1 MLSGEDGLKG
11 HKKPAQ
17 GSALGY
23 HLMAN
28 VRPGRGKS
36 INPDEDDQFFCP
48 YGAHIGENKK
58 PRALPWAGCC
68 WPSRPNFY
76 RSNLFALLAER
87 SNLFALLAKNS

>member
-1 MLSGEDGLKG
+1 MLSREDGLKG

-36 INPDEDDQFFCP
+36 INPDEDDQFQVP
-48 YGAHIGENKK
+48 HVWGV
-58 PRALPWAGCC
+58 
-68 WPSRPNFY
+68 
-76 RSNLFALLAER
+76 
-87 SNLFALLAKNS
+87 